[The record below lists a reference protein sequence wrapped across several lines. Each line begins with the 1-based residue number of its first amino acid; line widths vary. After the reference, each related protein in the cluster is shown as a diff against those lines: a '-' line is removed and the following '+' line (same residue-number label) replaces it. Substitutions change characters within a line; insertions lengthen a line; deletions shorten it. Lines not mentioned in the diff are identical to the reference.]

1 MNPLDVDV
9 FAVLVILAVAAIV
22 WLAGKIAELVSK

>member
-1 MNPLDVDV
+1 MNPLDIDV
-9 FAVLVILAVAAIV
+9 YAVLTILAVATIV